1 MNGTFKI
8 TISPDGSKAGVDVG
22 DVTGTSC
29 VELTRVFSK
38 IGKNSISEKKAEFYI
53 ETLNSV
59 TVGV

>member
-1 MNGTFKI
+1 MKGTFKI
-8 TISPDGSKAGVDVG
+8 TISPDGSKVGVDVG
-22 DVTGTSC
+22 EATGTSC

>member
-1 MNGTFKI
+1 MKGAFKI
-8 TISPDGSKAGVDVG
+8 TISPDGSKVGVDVG
-22 DVTGTSC
+22 EATGTSC